1 MAKSKP
7 AKSKSPSSKAEPK
20 RNYDRS
26 DDPATATGN
35 YTASEWGYPKAPPSP
50 PGDLP
55 PGGGHWSVPNILSF
69 QGLITTASRSY
80 LYSSDEA
87 LLDNPANARAMR
99 RDPVLMGALRSR
111 QRPTSQL
118 SWHIDPEDETDP
130 AEIEASQIV
139 TKIMEKIPNFQKLRM
154 YLLEAIWFGKYASQ
168 ILYEWNDQ
176 IIPGK
181 KVLAV
186 RGHRPVNGD
195 KLRFKWDDTP
205 GILVYGGYPGSW
217 EATDW
222 GMAHFLTPEEREQFI
237 IHKYEPDDSDWNEP
251 RMAGAIEGVGVRGR
265 LYWWWW
271 LKQQVF
277 ALLMNYLER
286 FSNGLTIFY
295 YQAGNPQSE
304 EEARQAAQQQFSQ
317 TALLYPRWNS
327 ENPDANKVERLEV
340 GTASPALLQGLVT
353 DYFDMV
359 SVRFIR
365 GESPYIGPDGGARGG
380 GDMAAL
386 ASEGLDEVIKY
397 DAVDVAETMQTD
409 LVNVLYKYN
418 CPGVR
423 PGKFS
428 FEVDTPNAQE
438 VLKYAE
444 SLYQMGVGL
453 SEDQLLEISQLQKPK
468 PGDAVVS
475 QMGPMQPAAVG
486 NAPQGV
492 PVTGQPGMAGPPQDG
507 TNGMAPQDPQMT
519 VDYQAM
525 QGPPPGMM
533 PYNRGV
539 PKTKRRSLPR
549 RKLTL
554 AR

>member
-7 AKSKSPSSKAEPK
+7 APKAKSKIEPK
-20 RNYDRS
+20 RKYDKS
-26 DDPATATGN
+26 PLDPSVNSGQLNAT
-35 YTASEWGYPKAPPSP
+35 EWGYPATPAPP
-50 PGDLP
+50 PGDVP
-55 PGGGHWSVPNILSF
+55 PGGGHWAVPNVMSF
-69 QGLITTASRSY
+69 QGLITTASKSY
-80 LYSSDEA
+80 LYSSDES
-87 LLDNPANARAMR
+87 LLDSPVNARAMR
-99 RDPVLMGALRSR
+99 RDAVLMGALRSR

-118 SWHIDPEDETDP
+118 SWHIEPEDDTDP
-130 AEIEASQIV
+130 AEIESAAIT
-139 TKIMEKIPNFQKLRM
+139 TKIIECIPYFQKLKM
-154 YLLEAIWFGKYASQ
+154 YLLESIWFGKYGAQ
-168 ILYEWNDQ
+168 LLYEWSDK

-205 GILVYGGYPGSW
+205 GILVYGGYPGTW

-222 GMAHFLTPEEREQFI
+222 GMAHFLTPAEREQFI
-237 IHKYEPDDSDWNEP
+237 IHKYEPDDTDWQEP

-265 LYWWWW
+265 LYWFWW

-295 YQAGNPQSE
+295 YQAGNPQAE
-304 EEARQAAQQQFSQ
+304 AEARVAAQQQFSQ

-359 SVRFIR
+359 MVRFIR
-365 GESPYIGPDGGARGG
+365 GESPYIGPNGGARGG
-380 GDMAAL
+380 GDMASL
-386 ASEGLDEVIKY
+386 VSEGLDEVVKY
-397 DAVDVAETMQTD
+397 DAIDLQETIQTD

-428 FEVDTPNAQE
+428 FEVDAPNSKELMEYGQM
-438 VLKYAE
+438 
-444 SLYQMGVGL
+444 LYEWGVGL
-453 SEDQLLEISQLQKPK
+453 DEDQAYKISQWQKPK
-468 PGDAVVS
+468 PGSGIIS

-492 PVTGQPGMAGPPQDG
+492 PVAGQPGAAGPPQDG

-519 VDYQAM
+519 ADYQSMA
-525 QGPPPGMM
+525 GPPGPIG
-533 PYNRGV
+533 YNRLNGRM
-539 PKTKRRSLPR
+539 PRKPLPR
-549 RKLTL
+549 RKLTV

>member
-7 AKSKSPSSKAEPK
+7 APKAKSQPERPKRLNKSPLNPSVNAGQL
-20 RNYDRS
+20 N
-26 DDPATATGN
+26 ATG
-35 YTASEWGYPKAPPSP
+35 WGYPQPPASP
-50 PGDLP
+50 PGNLP
-55 PGGGHWSVPNILSF
+55 PGGGHWTVPNVLSF
-69 QGLITTASRSY
+69 QGLITTASKSY

-87 LLDNPANARAMR
+87 LLDSPVNARAMR
-99 RDPVLMGALRSR
+99 RDAVLMGALRSR

-118 SWHIDPEDETDP
+118 SWHIEPHDDTDP
-130 AEIEASQIV
+130 AEIESASIH
-139 TKIMEKIPNFQKLRM
+139 TKIIEAIPYFQKLKM
-154 YLLEAIWFGKYASQ
+154 YLLESIWFGKYGAQ
-168 ILYEWNDQ
+168 LLYEWSDKV
-176 IIPGK
+176 IPGK

-195 KLRFKWDDTP
+195 KFRFKWDDTP

-222 GMAHFLTPEEREQFI
+222 GMAHFLTPDEREQFI
-237 IHKYEPDDSDWNEP
+237 IHKYEPDDTDWQEP

-265 LYWWWW
+265 LYWFWW

-286 FSNGLTIFY
+286 FSNGMTIFY
-295 YQAGNPQSE
+295 YQAGNPQAE
-304 EEARQAAQQQFSQ
+304 EQARVAAQQQFSQ

-340 GTASPALLQGLVT
+340 GTASPALLQTLVT

-359 SVRFIR
+359 MVRFIR

-380 GDMAAL
+380 GDMASL
-386 ASEGLDEVIKY
+386 VSEGLDEVVKY
-397 DAVDVAETMQTD
+397 DAIDLQETIQTD

-418 CPGVR
+418 APGVR

-428 FEVDTPNAQE
+428 FEVDAPNSKELMQ
-438 VLKYAE
+438 YGDM
-444 SLYQMGVGL
+444 LYQWGVGL
-453 SEDQLLEISQLQKPK
+453 DEDQAYKISQWQKPK
-468 PGDAVVS
+468 PGAGIIS

-492 PVTGQPGMAGPPQDG
+492 PVAGQPGMAGAPQDG
-507 TNGMAPQDPQMT
+507 TNGLAPQDPQM
-519 VDYQAM
+519 VADYQAM
-525 QGPPPGMM
+525 QGAPAAM
-533 PYNRGV
+533 PY
-539 PKTKRRSLPR
+539 KRKMR
-549 RKLTL
+549 RMKLHVS
-554 AR
+554 R